1 MSGPSG
7 LSPSYFCPSPRDA
20 MAPVPLLTSL
30 DLDALCDPHSPPL
43 SIPFPKSSPPVKCLF
58 SHNPPSPRS
67 NNHCKRALA
76 VAPLSDP
83 LPKPVPLLPETV
95 RASASAVLTASQS
108 GTEPTGLTA

>member
-1 MSGPSG
+1 
-7 LSPSYFCPSPRDA
+7 
-20 MAPVPLLTSL
+20 MAPVPLLTSP
-30 DLDALCDPHSPPL
+30 DLDALCDPHCPPP
-43 SIPFPKSSPPVKCLF
+43 IPFPKSSPPVKCLF